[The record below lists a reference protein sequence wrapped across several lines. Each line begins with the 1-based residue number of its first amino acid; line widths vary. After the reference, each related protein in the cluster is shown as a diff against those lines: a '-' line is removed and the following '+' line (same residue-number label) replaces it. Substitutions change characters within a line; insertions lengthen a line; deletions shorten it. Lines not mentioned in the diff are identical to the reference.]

1 MGATYRDFLLRFV
14 ADNFHLIR
22 VRGFLSATIDG
33 IMEAMRNAWTDERLD
48 DLAGRVDTGFARL
61 ETRFDKLETRFDKL
75 QQVLVQIAAG
85 MVVAV
90 LGMFAALVGLIATL
104 H

>member
-14 ADNFHLIR
+14 ADNFHLTR
-22 VRGFLSATIDG
+22 WGGFLSATING

-61 ETRFDKLETRFDKL
+61 EDRFDKL
-75 QQVLVQIAAG
+75 QHVLVQIAGG